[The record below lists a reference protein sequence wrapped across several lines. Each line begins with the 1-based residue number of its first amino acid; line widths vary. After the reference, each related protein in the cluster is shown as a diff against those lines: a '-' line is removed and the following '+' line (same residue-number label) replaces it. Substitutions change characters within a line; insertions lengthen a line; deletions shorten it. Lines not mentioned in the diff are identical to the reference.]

1 MVVLYL
7 IFWLTNLALIKDCA
21 LNIDLDYIKD
31 CAVLDLYIKEC
42 EFSTR
47 VGFDSWNFSSAA
59 GWLYVED
66 TMPLQVND
74 QVLKQDLKV
83 M

>member
-1 MVVLYL
+1 MVVLYF
-7 IFWLTNLALIKDCA
+7 IIWLTNLAFFKDCA
-21 LNIDLDYIKD
+21 LNIELNYNTDFV
-31 CAVLDLYIKEC
+31 VLDLYIKEC
-42 EFSTR
+42 DFSTR

-59 GWLYVED
+59 CRLHVED

-74 QVLKQDLKV
+74 QVLEQDLKV

>member
-31 CAVLDLYIKEC
+31 CAVLDLFVKKC
-42 EFSTR
+42 NFSTYI
-47 VGFDSWNFSSAA
+47 GFDSWNFSSAA
-59 GWLYVED
+59 GWLNVEE
-66 TMPLQVND
+66 TMPFNVND
-74 QVLKQDLKV
+74 QVLTQDLKV